1 MKKTPVL
8 VDWDGTAVE
17 KHDWKRHPIRNS
29 KKYPLAPLEGFADFL
44 TGVGWTGSAEV
55 AGIVSRRRS
64 WKQRQRVTARSIVDA
79 GVEQFFTPEKTF
91 LLDNESSKGRFIGR
105 QALQGRIGFVE
116 DQPQKLV
123 PEIISG
129 FVVDSS
135 FADDKPRIDIVMG
148 VVNHPKMNERIEAL
162 HAALQ
167 EPKASLAVRNVGLTQ
182 EGGLGIVG
190 TSLAGNFGIL
200 VVPLQPYSLDAGLGF
215 ANTLREA

>member
-17 KHDWKRHPIRNS
+17 KLDWKRHPIRNS
-29 KKYPLAPLEGFADFL
+29 RKDPLAPLEGFADFL

-64 WKQRQRVTARSIVDA
+64 WQQRQRVTARSIADA
-79 GVEQFFTPEKTF
+79 GVEQFFTPDNTF
-91 LLDNESSKGRFIGR
+91 LLDDEKRKGRFIGQ
-105 QALQGRIGFVE
+105 QALQGRIGFIE
-116 DQPQKLV
+116 DQPHKLV

-148 VVNHPKMNERIEAL
+148 VVNHPQMSYRIQAL
-162 HAALQ
+162 HAVLQ
-167 EPKASLAVRNVGLTQ
+167 EPKASLAVRDVERTQ
-182 EGGLGIVG
+182 EGGLEISG

-200 VVPLQPYSLDAGLGF
+200 VVPLEPYSFDTGLAF
-215 ANTLREA
+215 ASTLQEA

>member
-17 KHDWKRHPIRNS
+17 KLDWKRHPIRNS
-29 KKYPLAPLEGFADFL
+29 RKYPLAPLEGFADFL
-44 TGVGWTGSAEV
+44 TGVGRTGSAEV
-55 AGIVSRRRS
+55 TGIVSRRRS
-64 WKQRQRVTARSIVDA
+64 WEQRQRVTARSIEDS
-79 GVEQFFTPEKTF
+79 GTGRFFTTENTF
-91 LLDNESSKGRFIGR
+91 LLDTEPEKGRFIGR
-105 QALQGRIGFVE
+105 LALEGRIGFVE

-148 VVNHPKMNERIEAL
+148 VVNHPNMSDRIQAL
-162 HAALQ
+162 HVALQ
-167 EPKASLAVRNVGLTQ
+167 EPKASLAVRDVERTQ
-182 EGGLGIVG
+182 EGGLEIVG

-200 VVPLQPYSLDAGLGF
+200 VVPLKPYSLDVGLAF
-215 ANTLREA
+215 ANTLQAA